1 MNVFLIAEVKVTDGA
16 WVPEYAANVHQIAEK
31 FGGKY
36 FARSGNITTLEGTD
50 QQSTLIAIIQFP
62 SKDALEKFASCSE
75 YQPYAKARHAGSVSR
90 LTMIDATD
98 IAGAIHYLQAGQA
111 KAG

>member
-1 MNVFLIAEVKVTDGA
+1 
-16 WVPEYAANVHQIAEK
+16 VPEYAANVHKIVEK

-50 QQSTLIAIIQFP
+50 QGSTLIALIQFP
-62 SKDALEKFASCSE
+62 SRDALEKFASCPE
-75 YQPYAKARHAGSVSR
+75 YQPYAKTRHAGGVSR

-98 IAGAIHYLQAGQA
+98 IAGAIPYLEAGGA